1 MSYSK
6 TLEQILNHAV
16 PQLLA
21 LSPEKMQA
29 KPVPEKWSQKE
40 IIGHM
45 VDSAYNN
52 HQRFIRAEGR
62 GNLVFN
68 GYDQVEWVKRNAYQQ
83 RNWAE
88 IVKLWESTNRH
99 LATLLASLD
108 PGFIQQQTT
117 DHNFHRICMNRPQE
131 GEVTSLAYLIWDYIF
146 HLEHHVKQL
155 LPKYERIL
163 PPFESGS

>member
-6 TLEQILNHAV
+6 TLEHILNQAV
-16 PQLLA
+16 PQLLD
-21 LSPEKMQA
+21 LSPESMQA
-29 KPVPEKWSQKE
+29 RTAPDKWSQQE
-40 IIGHM
+40 IMGHM

-83 RNWAE
+83 RNWPE
-88 IVKLWESTNRH
+88 IVRLWELTNRH
-99 LATLLASLD
+99 LAALLAGLD
-108 PGFIQQQTT
+108 VEFTQQQTT

-131 GEVTSLAYLIWDYIF
+131 GEATSLAYLIWDYIF

-163 PPFESGS
+163 PPFEQES